1 MTKQPQY
8 SHSYILTAG
17 ESDAKG
23 RMPLT
28 LVTERVI
35 EVATEHANA
44 LNIGYDALIKKNI
57 GWVLSRLSIEMLR
70 YPRIN
75 GHYTLTTWIES
86 YNRHFSERNF
96 VMTDAA
102 GDILGHMR
110 TVWVAMDFA
119 TRSVADLTSLESIP
133 FPLDNAVCPIE
144 KTPRIPHPG
153 ADATTEEY
161 TFRYRDIDF
170 NRHVNTVRYLDLILN
185 HWTLEHFDNMAARR
199 LDIMFH
205 NECHFGETVALRVA
219 EGPGS
224 CPGDI
229 CEIVKPDGTRAV
241 SARIL
246 WRPCETR

>member
-17 ESDAKG
+17 ESDAEG

-170 NRHVNTVRYLDLILN
+170 DDR
-185 HWTLEHFDNMAARR
+185 AARR

-224 CPGDI
+224 CPSDI